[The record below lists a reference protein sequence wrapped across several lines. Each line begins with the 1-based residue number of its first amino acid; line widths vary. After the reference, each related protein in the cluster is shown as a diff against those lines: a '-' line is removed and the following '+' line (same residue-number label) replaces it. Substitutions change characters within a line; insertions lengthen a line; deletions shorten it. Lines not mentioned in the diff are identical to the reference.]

1 MNCNGFRIA
10 QSTRNFANE
19 QAATHFDMSDT
30 RRNGQWNERIR
41 LLKTAPAIEG
51 RYTIW
56 AFSCSQQNP
65 YFMKKRILGTL
76 FGFLA
81 LFGFGAIY
89 YGILT
94 ADAAAEMMAQYE
106 GCLHAPKMSLIVLGN
121 ILASYLLVYVFDEM
135 GVNDA
140 KSGAYQGAMIMA
152 IVFGIFQAFA
162 TAQYTFYDGSFAII
176 EWVIGIIHGILGGAA
191 IGAYNS
197 KLA

>member
-1 MNCNGFRIA
+1 
-10 QSTRNFANE
+10 
-19 QAATHFDMSDT
+19 
-30 RRNGQWNERIR
+30 
-41 LLKTAPAIEG
+41 
-51 RYTIW
+51 
-56 AFSCSQQNP
+56 
-65 YFMKKRILGTL
+65 MKKRILGTL

-106 GCLHAPKMSLIVLGN
+106 GCLHAPNMGLIVLGN
-121 ILASYLLVYVFDEM
+121 ILGAYLLVYVFDKM

-162 TAQYTFYDGSFAII
+162 TAQYTFYDASFAMI

-191 IGAYNS
+191 IGAFNS
-197 KLA
+197 KLAQ

>member
-1 MNCNGFRIA
+1 MV
-10 QSTRNFANE
+10 QSTRNFANN
-19 QAATHFDMSDT
+19 AT
-30 RRNGQWNERIR
+30 RRNGQMHESAG
-41 LLKTAPAIEG
+41 LFTTVPATV
-51 RYTIW
+51 RRPTIW
-56 AFSCSQQNP
+56 AFTCAYQNL

-89 YGILT
+89 YGFLT

-106 GCLHAPKMSLIVLGN
+106 GCLHAPDMGLIVLGN
-121 ILASYLLVYVFDEM
+121 ILGAYLLVDVFDKM
-135 GVNDA
+135 GINDA

-162 TAQYTFYDGSFAII
+162 TAQYTFYDASFAMI

-197 KLA
+197 KLAQ

>member
-1 MNCNGFRIA
+1 MVQF
-10 QSTRNFANE
+10 TRNFANE
-19 QAATHFDMSDT
+19 QATARFNESDA
-30 RRNGQWNERIR
+30 RRNGQLNGKDR
-41 LLKTAPAIEG
+41 LLTTALATVRRP
-51 RYTIW
+51 TIW
-56 AFSCSQQNP
+56 AFLLAYQNP

-76 FGFLA
+76 LGFLT

-94 ADAAAEMMAQYE
+94 ADAAAEMMTQYE
-106 GCLHAPKMSLIVLGN
+106 GCLNAPNMGLIVLGN

-162 TAQYTFYDGSFAII
+162 TAQYTFYDASFAMI
-176 EWVIGIIHGILGGAA
+176 EWIIGIIHGILGGAA

>member
-1 MNCNGFRIA
+1 MFTMSRRVSRRLA
-10 QSTRNFANE
+10 QKNLYL
-19 QAATHFDMSDT
+19 HH
-30 RRNGQWNERIR
+30 IK
-41 LLKTAPAIEG
+41 LYL
-51 RYTIW
+51 
-56 AFSCSQQNP
+56 
-65 YFMKKRILGTL
+65 MKKQILGTL
-76 FGFLA
+76 IGFLA

-106 GCLHAPKMSLIVLGN
+106 GCIHTPNMGLIVLGN
-121 ILASYLLVYVFDEM
+121 ILAAFLLVYVFDKM

-152 IVFGIFQAFA
+152 IVFGLSQAFA
-162 TAQYTFYDGSFAII
+162 TAQYTFYDGSFAMT

>member
-1 MNCNGFRIA
+1 
-10 QSTRNFANE
+10 
-19 QAATHFDMSDT
+19 
-30 RRNGQWNERIR
+30 
-41 LLKTAPAIEG
+41 
-51 RYTIW
+51 
-56 AFSCSQQNP
+56 
-65 YFMKKRILGTL
+65 
-76 FGFLA
+76 
-81 LFGFGAIY
+81 
-89 YGILT
+89 
-94 ADAAAEMMAQYE
+94 MMAQYE

-191 IGAYNS
+191 IGGFGALGGGAS
-197 KLA
+197 GGVATGTKETA

>member
-1 MNCNGFRIA
+1 
-10 QSTRNFANE
+10 
-19 QAATHFDMSDT
+19 
-30 RRNGQWNERIR
+30 
-41 LLKTAPAIEG
+41 
-51 RYTIW
+51 
-56 AFSCSQQNP
+56 
-65 YFMKKRILGTL
+65 MKKRILGTL

-162 TAQYTFYDGSFAII
+162 TAQLPSMMDHSPLLNGSSVSSMASSAEQPSALTIQNWRNSACSSKKVGPLGPAFLLHPIVAIPR
-176 EWVIGIIHGILGGAA
+176 
-191 IGAYNS
+191 YF
-197 KLA
+197 